1 MFKSKIFNSVM
12 RYMLVAMLALLPN
25 AIWASD
31 NYTNNVFLTDVNRV
45 SIDMQSIFVGSD
57 NMAKYNYIE
66 FYFLDKSDAIVDLG
80 NIKLGLWNQESN
92 DAYSSFNGDGFKK
105 AETYYL
111 FYKEKNNWGLNDL
124 FRFKINTTNVDLS
137 GYKFVVKAS
146 NTNNFE
152 TDKTTADVTYT
163 YQLYSQSNIDAVTFT
178 KATDPTSVK
187 SAYALK
193 EGNKCIFSGASIYDE
208 IKSILG
214 VSSKEDIKDF
224 YIRWTIKHTDDT
236 KVDNLTVSSGKIQK
250 RKDFDYI
257 YFNNTGSSIQAK
269 DLDVTLELPSSE
281 SWDNI
286 KLSFVISK
294 NVSELT
300 TKYGVVEKEPTLNAK
315 FNVQLLDN
323 KYSMPFNHYVGHAN
337 TAFDEKGRQQTAEW
351 EYYVY
356 VKDANE
362 QVELVLP
369 FDEYENSGKDLEPQG
384 YFRWYDLKTDL
395 ASNNL
400 RQNSGTKP
408 TLLNSIIS
416 GGKNYGLFAYK
427 LQKADKPCSDNIG
440 VTYTAPAEA
449 SSEGWAGEDIACDVS
464 RYIDGLDATKT
475 YLVHEPTLSI
485 RYIFHIRSAKK
496 LADDIMN
503 TAIGKNL
510 ERAGYRTYED
520 GKYITVGMKDKSSS
534 VVTLRLDLSDAKKY
548 YFHPLAD
555 GIYKKNGSSEG
566 FTNRVYYVDEKNK
579 LVESNFD
586 KNKLCKATKIE
597 WWAYDK
603 TKTYCRNLGTTD
615 KRFFDLTMENLGK
628 LPWASVSM
636 DGSSKSFTFEY
647 GDPVFIVAYAM
658 DDDENRC
665 PIANFDVRFMNN
677 HPMTKEEIVKNGLNN
692 RLISYLDEHYK
703 MATKPITFDDDDV
716 EQTVS
721 APTSPDDNQDRL
733 PSKWDRRAYSFVYR
747 DLIDCD
753 ASWWNNLG
761 EIGHS
766 PLHGDYCLYKSAN
779 VDGISGNGGS
789 LKDGY
794 LWWQSGMLHDKTYEI
809 TNGSQYGHFLYVDA
823 SDESRK
829 IAAADFTAD
838 LCTGQQLIFTAGVAD
853 MTKDGGTKPQIM
865 FKLFGVKRNVNDD
878 IVEKHL
884 IHSFSSGD
892 FSNNVEGLKSATWYQ
907 VYGKI
912 TLQKESNVEQYSDFR
927 LEIDNYCNN
936 TDGADYA
943 VDDIRMYLAPAK
955 VQVIQEKPIC
965 DGAATGNIKLK
976 IRAIHETLNAI
987 TGHKGQTK
995 IYFRFVDEE
1004 GKPVEGTDESNPYYQ
1019 TELVNTSDGT
1029 KIEYMSNKYG
1039 TVDVFD
1045 SEETCNQYKIDGT
1058 PMIEKDSEGET
1069 YIVISNRDYP
1079 LEVGKKYYVSVAT
1092 ETPDATGN
1100 SNWGSPAEVCSLY
1113 SNWFEMV
1120 SQHPIITDTN
1130 GNIVT
1135 DYKIPCDQA
1144 GNYDVKIKGQLVTTD
1159 PNTGGKITLDGIN
1172 FIWYIDDPL
1181 VATNK
1186 LNETASNEIT
1196 ISKDKLPLGVTHNI
1210 YMKPEGKEVD
1220 GYIECTLNGKKYLL
1234 CSSAIPVPLRVMLDG
1249 PQLNFGFND
1258 VDYPFNDGSYEAS
1271 LRIGLPQLKKLKAS
1285 NGYLKVPLHSA
1296 TMRDGT
1302 AITEPLTFIDDS
1314 GTSAVTSDKVIVAST
1329 NDPLWETK
1337 LNTQVATLKNAEL
1350 PAFDKKTQATL
1361 NLKFEDN
1368 AVANFHEGYY
1378 YVLRF
1383 VYEKSAA
1390 FAGTTYCP
1398 GESYLKVKIVPEFIT
1413 WYPTADGGMNAN
1425 WNNDNNWHRS
1435 SSGELYDDKY
1445 TNYLPYGSSM
1455 SSTPA
1460 SAKDIPTQNS
1470 YVPMKFTKVT
1480 IDNLKGLPFPD
1491 LGNIVYR
1498 GSNQIAT
1505 KLTNGKGNEATKY
1518 IQYDIM
1524 AFWNEADANKGL
1536 DTEGNLKCEKFY
1548 GNTCHQIYFKP
1559 QGELRDQCYLV
1570 YDKAWV
1576 EKELV
1581 PNKWYTM
1588 ASPLQ
1593 YIYAG
1598 DMYVPA
1604 SDGQQTTKAFTD
1616 IKFDD
1621 KVYSRS
1627 KYPVYQRAWMKSDVK
1642 EITSDGEHNAWH
1654 TPNGEASKID
1664 VNLGYWSHV
1673 YNKVDESYAADGT
1686 FGGFAI
1692 KAGNALLPKRPTDG
1706 TPLPNAILRLPK
1718 EDKEYQYF
1726 DYKGSTPSD
1735 NKSAAVEK
1743 GTGHGKLLVAFN
1755 NDEKHLAEM
1764 TQSLGADNNSGFYLV
1779 ANPYTCSISMAKFFE
1794 ANTGLQKAIWMV
1806 ENGEVKAISNAEL
1819 DKQNYAIQPTQ
1830 SFFVKKN
1837 YSATVTDVR
1846 FTSTMC
1852 IDRTITPGLLMAS
1865 DYVKTVEVETEN
1877 SNGQTSK
1884 ARIALRQ
1891 EASANYDDVED
1902 VDLLYDLNLKDIPQV
1917 YTVAGSQAVAVNAT
1931 PKIEWMPM
1939 GVIMEN
1945 GEKNE
1950 RVNLDFKGV
1959 AKLDAPLYLYDAANG
1974 QYTELQ
1980 DGNEVSI
1987 QANEHGRYF
1996 LTQTRGTT
2004 GIQQIEA
2011 EAESNQLK
2019 VYSPAAGMIVVSALN
2034 GEKLGRVEVFTLDG
2048 KRVYSYQ
2055 LPDKQRMILRVPS
2068 GVYIVKA
2075 STQSCAQSKGQKV
2088 AVR

>member
-57 NMAKYNYIE
+57 NKAKYNYIE
-66 FYFLDKSDAIVDLG
+66 FYFLDKSDAIVNLT
-80 NIKLGLWNQESN
+80 NIKLGLWDQESN
-92 DAYSSFNGDGFKK
+92 DASTFFNGDGFKK

-111 FYKEKNNWGLNDL
+111 FYKEKNTWGLNNL
-124 FRFKINTTNVDLS
+124 FKFKINTTGVDLS
-137 GYKFVVKAS
+137 GYKFIVKAS

-163 YQLYSQSNIDAVTFT
+163 YQLYSQSDIDAVIFS
-178 KATDPTSVK
+178 KATDPTLVK
-187 SAYALK
+187 AAYALK

-224 YIRWTIKHTDDT
+224 YIRWTIKHTDGSI
-236 KVDNLTVSSGKIQK
+236 VDNLTVSSGKIQK

-269 DLDVTLELPSSE
+269 DLDVILELPSGE
-281 SWDNI
+281 SWDDIN
-286 KLSFVISK
+286 LSFVISK
-294 NVSELT
+294 NISELT
-300 TKYGVVEKEPTLNAK
+300 TQYGVVEKEPSLNALYNITLK
-315 FNVQLLDN
+315 T

-337 TAFDEKGRQQTAEW
+337 TAFDEKGMQQTAEW

-356 VKDANE
+356 VNGADDE
-362 QVELVLP
+362 VELVLP
-369 FDEYENSGKDLEPQG
+369 FDKYAGSGDALEPKG
-384 YFRWYDLKTDL
+384 YFRWYDINKDR
-395 ASNNL
+395 ACGNL
-400 RQNSGTKP
+400 QKNGT
-408 TLLNSIIS
+408 TSLLNSIVS
-416 GGKNYGLFAYK
+416 EGEDYGLFAYNLPEFPVSK
-427 LQKADKPCSDNIG
+427 NIG
-440 VTYTAPAEA
+440 VTYKAPAEA
-449 SSEGWAGEDIACDVS
+449 ASEDWSGEDIACDVS
-464 RYIDGLDATKT
+464 RYLDGMDASKT
-475 YLVHEPTLSI
+475 YLLHEPTLSI
-485 RYIFHIRSAKK
+485 RYIYHIRSAKQ

-503 TAIGKNL
+503 TAIGNNPQKS
-510 ERAGYRTYED
+510 GYRTYED
-520 GKYITVGMKDKSSS
+520 GKKLTVGMKDKSSTL
-534 VVTLRLDLSDAKKY
+534 TLRLDLSDSKKY

-555 GIYKKNGSSEG
+555 DVYKSSGSFSG
-566 FTNRVYYVDEKNK
+566 FTHRVYYADEKDK
-579 LVESNFD
+579 LVESDFD
-586 KNKLCKATKIE
+586 NTKICRATQIE

-603 TKTYCRNLGTTD
+603 TKTYCCNLGTSVN
-615 KRFFDLTMENLGK
+615 RFFYLTMNK
-628 LPWASVSM
+628 LDGSWMSVSLN
-636 DGSSKSFTFEY
+636 GEVKNFTFQY

-658 DDDENRC
+658 DDEYHRC

-677 HPMTKEEIVKNGLNN
+677 HPMTKEKIIEDGLNN
-692 RLISYLDEHYK
+692 RLISYLDDHYA
-703 MATKPITFDDDDV
+703 MATKPITFDDDDD
-716 EQTVS
+716 EQTLA
-721 APTSPDDNQDRL
+721 APTNPDDNQDRL
-733 PSKWDRRAYSFVYR
+733 PSKWDRRSYGFVYR
-747 DLIDCD
+747 DLINYTADGGHND
-753 ASWWNNLG
+753 MYNNPC
-761 EIGHS
+761 HS
-766 PLHGDYCLYKSAN
+766 PLHGEYGIYKTAN
-779 VDGISGNGGS
+779 VTGISGSNTT
-789 LKDGY
+789 DGY
-794 LWWQSGMLHDKTYEI
+794 IWYQSGDTHILHDKTYES

-823 SDESRK
+823 SDESRN
-829 IAAADFTAD
+829 IAAAEFTAD
-838 LCTGQQLIFTAGVAD
+838 LCTGQQLIFIAGVAD
-853 MTKDGGTKPQIM
+853 MTDKDIKPQLM
-865 FKLFGVKRNVNDD
+865 FKLFGVNYDANRN
-878 IVEKHL
+878 IVSKQL

-892 FSNNVEGLKSATWYQ
+892 FLNNVDGELKEATWYQ

-912 TLQKESNVEQYSDFR
+912 VLQKESEVEKFSDFR
-927 LEIDNYCNN
+927 LEIDNYCEG
-936 TDGADYA
+936 TLGADYA
-943 VDDIRMYLAPAK
+943 VDDIRMYIEPAK
-955 VQVIQEKPIC
+955 VQVLQEKPAC
-965 DGAATGNIKLK
+965 GGATTGTIKLK

-987 TGHKGQTK
+987 LGHQDTK
-995 IYFRFVDEE
+995 IYFRFVDED
-1004 GKPVEGTDESNPYYQ
+1004 GKPVTDNGLYSY
-1019 TELVNTSDGT
+1019 TLTDKKTGT
-1029 KIEYMSNKYG
+1029 KTTVPGTEYG
-1039 TVDVFD
+1039 TVNVYD
-1045 SEETCNQYKIDGT
+1045 SEEICKNFEIGGT
-1058 PMIEKDSEGET
+1058 NMIEVDSEGET
-1069 YIVISNRDYP
+1069 YIVISNKDYP
-1079 LEVGKKYYVSVAT
+1079 LTIGKKYYVSVS
-1092 ETPDATGN
+1092 TGN
-1100 SNWGSPAEVCSLY
+1100 PAEGKANWGSPAEICSVY

-1120 SQHPIITDTN
+1120 SQHPIITDTD

-1144 GNYDVKIKGQLVTTD
+1144 GNYEVKIKGQLTTAD
-1159 PNTGGKITLDGIN
+1159 PHNGGKITLNKVKFFWFLDGTTE
-1172 FIWYIDDPL
+1172 
-1181 VATNK
+1181 ANK
-1186 LNETASNEIT
+1186 LNVTASNEIT
-1196 ISKDKLPLGVTHNI
+1196 ISKDKLPLGETHKI
-1210 YMKPEGKEVD
+1210 YMKPEGTENAD
-1220 GYIECTLNGKKYLL
+1220 GYIPYKINGTTYLL
-1234 CSSAIPVPLRVMLDG
+1234 CPSAIPVPLRVMKDG

-1258 VDYPFNDGSYEAS
+1258 VDYPFYDGSYEAS
-1271 LRIGLPQLKKLKAS
+1271 LRIGLPQLEKLKAS
-1285 NGYLKVPLHSA
+1285 KGYLKVPLHSA

-1302 AITEPLTFIDDS
+1302 AITEPLTFIDDN
-1314 GTSAVTSDKVIVAST
+1314 GTSADASTKVYVAST
-1329 NDPLWETK
+1329 NDPLWEKK
-1337 LNTQVATLKNAEL
+1337 LNTQVATLEKAEL
-1350 PAFDKKTQATL
+1350 PAFGKTTQATL
-1361 NLKFEDN
+1361 NLKFEEK
-1368 AVANFHEGYY
+1368 AVADFHEGYY

-1383 VYEKSAA
+1383 VYEKRAA
-1390 FAGTTYCP
+1390 SAGTTNCP

-1425 WNNDNNWHRS
+1425 WNNDDNWHRS
-1435 SSGELYDDKY
+1435 SSTELYDNDY
-1445 TNYLPYGSSM
+1445 PNYQAYSNASGI
-1455 SSTPA
+1455 TP
-1460 SAKDIPTQNS
+1460 KVDIPTLNS

-1498 GSNQIAT
+1498 STNQIAT

-1518 IQYDIM
+1518 IRYDIM
-1524 AFWNEADANKGL
+1524 AFWDEAAADKGL
-1536 DTEGNLKCEKFY
+1536 EAGNLKCEKFY

-1559 QGELRDQCYLV
+1559 QGELRDQCYLI

-1604 SDGQQTTKAFTD
+1604 IDGQQKTKAFTN

-1621 KVYSRS
+1621 GTAAYSRS
-1627 KYPVYQRAWMKSDVK
+1627 KYPVYQRAWMKSGVE
-1642 EITSDGEHNAWH
+1642 EITPESY
-1654 TPNGEASKID
+1654 PASHYPEGAKFD
-1664 VNLGYWSHV
+1664 DMNLNLGYWSHV
-1673 YNKVDESYAADGT
+1673 YNKVDERYAADGT

-1692 KAGNALLPKRPTDG
+1692 KAGNALLPKRPTGG

-1718 EDKEYQYF
+1718 EDTNYQYF
-1726 DYKGSTPSD
+1726 DYDGKTTSG
-1735 NKSAAVEK
+1735 NKSAAVKK

-1764 TQSLGADNNSGFYLV
+1764 TQNLGTDNNSGFYLV
-1779 ANPYTCSISMAKFFE
+1779 ANPYTCSISLKKFFE
-1794 ANTGLQKAIWMV
+1794 VNTGLKKAVWV
-1806 ENGEVKAISNAEL
+1806 VDG
-1819 DKQNYAIQPTQ
+1819 DKVSSVSATDLADKDFFVQPTQ
-1830 SFFVKKN
+1830 SFFVKKDGTA
-1837 YSATVTDVR
+1837 SVDAVK
-1846 FTSTMC
+1846 FTSAMYV
-1852 IDRTITPGLLMAS
+1852 DRLLSAGVIIAPGYLTNVNVSAQNA
-1865 DYVKTVEVETEN
+1865 K
-1877 SNGQTSK
+1877 GQTSK
-1884 ARIALRQ
+1884 ARIAVRE
-1891 EASANYDDVED
+1891 EASDDYDEQED

-2048 KRVYSYQ
+2048 KMVHCYQ

-2075 STQSCAQSKGQKV
+2075 STQSCAQAKGLKV

>member
-25 AIWASD
+25 AVWGE
-31 NYTNNVFLTDVNRV
+31 NYTKNVFLTDVNRV

-57 NMAKYNYIE
+57 NKAKYNYIE
-66 FYFLDKSDAIVDLG
+66 FYFLDKSDAIVNLT
-80 NIKLGLWNQESN
+80 NIKLGLWNQETN
-92 DAYSSFNGDGFKK
+92 DAFSSFNGDGFKK

-163 YQLYSQSNIDAVTFT
+163 YQLYSQSDIDAVTFT
-178 KATDPTSVK
+178 KATNPTLVK

-193 EGNKCIFSGASIYDE
+193 EGNKCIFSGASVYDE
-208 IKSILG
+208 IKKILE

-236 KVDNLTVSSGKIQK
+236 KVDNLTVSSEKIQK
-250 RKDFDYI
+250 RNDFDYI

-269 DLDVTLELPSSE
+269 DLDVTLELPSDE

-300 TKYGVVEKEPTLNAK
+300 TKYGVVEKEPTLNALY
-315 FNVQLLDN
+315 NITLET
-323 KYSMPFNHYVGHAN
+323 KYNMPFNHYVGHAN
-337 TAFDEKGRQQTAEW
+337 TAFDENGKQQTAEW

-356 VKDANE
+356 VKEASE
-362 QVELVLP
+362 EIELVLP

-534 VVTLRLDLSDAKKY
+534 IVTLRLDLSDAKKY

-566 FTNRVYYVDEKNK
+566 FTNRVYYVDEKDK

-677 HPMTKEEIVKNGLNN
+677 HPMAKEEIVKNGLNN

-753 ASWWNNLG
+753 ASWWVNLG

-779 VDGISGNGGS
+779 VNGISGNGET

-794 LWWQSGMLHDKTYEI
+794 LWWQSGQLYDKTYEI

-853 MTKDGGTKPQIM
+853 MTKADTKPQIM

-884 IHSFSSGD
+884 IHSFASGD
-892 FSNNVEGLKSATWYQ
+892 FKTNVEKLKPATWYQ

-927 LEIDNYCNN
+927 LEIDNYCSN

-955 VQVIQEKPIC
+955 VQVIQEKPVC
-965 DGAATGNIKLK
+965 NGATTGTIKLK

-987 TGHKGQTK
+987 LGHKDTK
-995 IYFRFVDEE
+995 IYFRFVGED
-1004 GKPVEGTDESNPYYQ
+1004 GNPVKTDYSY
-1019 TELVNTSDGT
+1019 TLKDRTTGNTSTVSGT
-1029 KIEYMSNKYG
+1029 EYG
-1039 TVDVFD
+1039 TVDVYD
-1045 SEETCNQYKIDGT
+1045 SEETCKNFEIDGT
-1058 PMIEKDSEGET
+1058 NMIEQDSEGET
-1069 YIVISNRDYP
+1069 YIVISNKDFP
-1079 LEVGKKYYVSVAT
+1079 LTTGKKYYVSVST
-1092 ETPDATGN
+1092 EDPAKGN
-1100 SNWGSPAEVCSLY
+1100 ANWGTPAEVCSLY

-1120 SQHPIITDTN
+1120 SQHPIITDTK

-1144 GNYDVKIKGQLVTTD
+1144 DNYEVKIKGQLTTTD
-1159 PNTGGKITLDGIN
+1159 PNNGGKITLDN
-1172 FIWYIDDPL
+1172 VKFFWYVGDPT

-1196 ISKDKLPLGVTHNI
+1196 ISKDRLHLGEIHKI
-1210 YMKPEGKEVD
+1210 YMQPEGTENED
-1220 GYIECTLNGKKYLL
+1220 GYIPYTINGTTYLL
-1234 CSSAIPVPLRVMLDG
+1234 CTGAIPVDLRVMKDG

-1271 LRIGLPQLKKLKAS
+1271 LRIGLPQLEKLKAS
-1285 NGYLKVPLHSA
+1285 KGYLKVPLHSA

-1314 GTSAVTSDKVIVAST
+1314 KAPAVNSKSVIVAST
-1329 NDPLWETK
+1329 NDPLWEKK
-1337 LNTQVATLKNAEL
+1337 LNQTVATLENEEL
-1350 PAFDKKTQATL
+1350 PAFNKTTQATL

-1368 AVANFHEGYY
+1368 AVADFHEGYY

-1383 VYEKSAA
+1383 AFEKRAA
-1390 FAGTTYCP
+1390 SAGTTYCP

-1413 WYPTADGGMNAN
+1413 WTPTADGGMNAN
-1425 WNNDNNWHRS
+1425 WNNDDNWHRS
-1435 SSGELYDDKY
+1435 SSTELYDNEY
-1445 TNYLPYGSSM
+1445 TDYLAYGSSM
-1455 SSTPA
+1455 SGTPT
-1460 SAKDIPTQNS
+1460 SAKEIPTLNS

-1480 IDNLKGLPFPD
+1480 IGNLNGLPFPD

-1498 GSNQIAT
+1498 STNKIAT

-1518 IQYDIM
+1518 IRYDIM
-1524 AFWNEADANKGL
+1524 AYWNEVDTEKGL

-1604 SDGQQTTKAFTD
+1604 SNGRQETKAFTD
-1616 IKFDD
+1616 ITFTD
-1621 KVYSRS
+1621 KTADGKADVYSRS
-1627 KYPVYQRAWMKSDVK
+1627 KYPVYQRAWMKSEVE
-1642 EITSDGEHNAWH
+1642 EI
-1654 TPNGEASKID
+1654 TPNGNYSASHYPTGAVTGD
-1664 VNLGYWSHV
+1664 VDMNLGYWSHV

-1686 FGGFAI
+1686 FGGFSI
-1692 KAGNALLPKRPTDG
+1692 KAGNKLLPKRPTDG
-1706 TPLPNAILRLPK
+1706 TTLPKALLRLPK
-1718 EDKEYQYF
+1718 ADTSYQYY
-1726 DYKGSTPSD
+1726 DYDGSTTSGG
-1735 NKSAAVEK
+1735 KSANVEK
-1743 GTGHGKLLVAFN
+1743 GNGHGKLLVAFN
-1755 NDEKHLAEM
+1755 NDEKHLAEK
-1764 TQSLGADNNSGFYLV
+1764 TQSLGTDNNSGFYLV
-1779 ANPYTCSISMAKFFE
+1779 ANPYTCSISLKKFFE
-1794 ANTGLQKAIWMV
+1794 ANTGLQNAIWIV
-1806 ENGEVKAISNAEL
+1806 ENGEVKAISSTE
-1819 DKQNYAIQPTQ
+1819 NYAIQPTQ
-1830 SFFVKKN
+1830 SFFVKKDD
-1837 YSATVTDVR
+1837 ATVTDVR
-1846 FTSTMC
+1846 FTSAMYV
-1852 IDRTITPGLLMAS
+1852 DRTITPGLLMAS
-1865 DYVKTVEVETEN
+1865 DDVKSIEATTEN
-1877 SNGQTSK
+1877 SNGQISK
-1884 ARIALRQ
+1884 ARIALRP
-1891 EASANYDDVED
+1891 EASADYDDQED
-1902 VDLLYDLNLKDIPQV
+1902 VELLYDQNLKDVPQV
-1917 YTVAGSQAVAVNAT
+1917 YTVAGNEAVAVNAVPELSWIPLGIVSQQAEEVSLT
-1931 PKIEWMPM
+1931 
-1939 GVIMEN
+1939 
-1945 GEKNE
+1945 
-1950 RVNLDFKGV
+1950 LKGV
-1959 AKLDAPLYLYDAANG
+1959 SKLDAPVYLYDAASASF
-1974 QYTELQ
+1974 TELHEGEAVKVKAG
-1980 DGNEVSI
+1980 D
-1987 QANEHGRYF
+1987 HGRYF
-1996 LTQTRGTT
+1996 LTQTRTST
-2004 GIQQIEA
+2004 GIDRMETEEQSA
-2011 EAESNQLK
+2011 PVK

-2048 KRVYSYQ
+2048 KMVHSYQ

-2075 STQSCAQSKGQKV
+2075 STQSCAQAKGQKV